1 MYRLLDPADS
11 LCEHVRVLK
20 VASHLLIDPSKGKH
34 FRNQDTAHLSDLER
48 IIMRLANLCSLSWDL
63 NMDIPRPILSI
74 LEQQW
79 SDVKL
84 SVTNHDRLETK
95 LPLLATPLL
104 RSLRFNATPGP
115 SGTYDKLDGYSKM
128 PELREIMLNAPNLRK
143 LDITFAPYWMN
154 RNSYQHAEALRSFSR
169 LVTARVNMNL
179 NFDASDFVA
188 EYHQDAQGTK
198 PLPPLNIDIARK
210 VTTKLFKGFFL
221 YNPSARLEHLE
232 ICFKYTQQDD
242 RGQTYPIDIVLKI
255 RRDRS
260 LGAKSPVD
268 WGYVVEGN
276 GKWRGGYQF

>member
-1 MYRLLDPADS
+1 
-11 LCEHVRVLK
+11 
-20 VASHLLIDPSKGKH
+20 
-34 FRNQDTAHLSDLER
+34 
-48 IIMRLANLCSLSWDL
+48 
-63 NMDIPRPILSI
+63 
-74 LEQQW
+74 
-79 SDVKL
+79 
-84 SVTNHDRLETK
+84 
-95 LPLLATPLL
+95 
-104 RSLRFNATPGP
+104 
-115 SGTYDKLDGYSKM
+115 
-128 PELREIMLNAPNLRK
+128 
-143 LDITFAPYWMN
+143 
-154 RNSYQHAEALRSFSR
+154 
-169 LVTARVNMNL
+169 MNL